1 MYKLVIFDL
10 DGTLLDTLPDLQ
22 AVLNFCLKMSALP
35 EISLDDTK
43 KFIGNGAKKLV
54 ERAVGVNNA
63 SIVEEVYRNYNKCF
77 AQCDNS
83 LTRLFDGVDGLL
95 KRLKDLNIKLTILSN
110 KPQYGVNSAYQKFL
124 SEYRFDA
131 VLGQADGVPL
141 KPDPSVTLEIINNFG
156 LRREECL
163 FVGDGETDVLTAK
176 NAGVNCVSVLWGY
189 RTLKQL
195 EEVGAK
201 TFVKDCDELLNL
213 IIL

>member
-35 EISLDDTK
+35 ELSLDDTK

-54 ERAVGVNNA
+54 ERAVGVDN
-63 SIVEEVYRNYNKCF
+63 SSLVEEVYRNYNKYF

-110 KPQYGVNSAYQKFL
+110 KPQYGVTSAYQKFL

>member
-22 AVLNFCLKMSALP
+22 AVLNYCLKMSALP

-54 ERAVGVNNA
+54 ERAVGADNA
-63 SIVEEVYRNYNKCF
+63 ELVEEVYRNYNKYF
-77 AQCDNS
+77 AQCDNN
-83 LTRLFDGVDGLL
+83 LTRLFEGVDGLL
-95 KRLKDLNIKLTILSN
+95 KRLKDLNIKLAILSN
-110 KPQYGVNSAYQKFL
+110 KPQYGVTSAYQKFL

-131 VLGQADGVPL
+131 VLGQTDGVPL
-141 KPDPSVTLEIINNFG
+141 KPDPSVTLEIINIFG

>member
-54 ERAVGVNNA
+54 ERAVGVDN
-63 SIVEEVYRNYNKCF
+63 SSLVEEVYRNYNKYF

-110 KPQYGVNSAYQKFL
+110 KPDRK
-124 SEYRFDA
+124 
-131 VLGQADGVPL
+131 
-141 KPDPSVTLEIINNFG
+141 SV
-156 LRREECL
+156 
-163 FVGDGETDVLTAK
+163 V
-176 NAGVNCVSVLWGY
+176 
-189 RTLKQL
+189 
-195 EEVGAK
+195 
-201 TFVKDCDELLNL
+201 
-213 IIL
+213 

>member
-22 AVLNFCLKMSALP
+22 AVLNFCLRMSALP

-43 KFIGNGAKKLV
+43 NFIGNGAKKLV
-54 ERAVGVNNA
+54 ERAVGADNA
-63 SIVEEVYRNYNKCF
+63 ELVEEVYRNYNKYF

-83 LTRLFDGVDGLL
+83 LTRLFEGVDGLL
-95 KRLKDLNIKLTILSN
+95 KSLKDLNIKLAILSN
-110 KPQYGVNSAYQKFL
+110 KPQYGVTSAYQKFL

-131 VLGQADGVPL
+131 VLGQTDGAPL

-156 LRREECL
+156 FRREECL